1 MNEIDCNSYSK
12 SRRDVRSC
20 WLRTILIMY
29 SSYFITRAMNKILI
43 VDASASDGRIMAG
56 LLTRAGYDPVV
67 TDCIE
72 AGKVEAA
79 KLPPGAVIVTAMRLS
94 DGTAKE
100 FINWL
105 KTEGYKFPVIAIV
118 DNLHTD
124 AVDVMRGGGAVDVV
138 QRLALD
144 KQLIETVE
152 KYAKPEHVV
161 LTLGNQ
167 LLPRKSEVW
176 QKIEEKIT
184 AIAATNAN
192 AIIFGECGSGKEQV
206 AHQIYLN
213 SSREQKP
220 ITVVDAGGAALVGRH
235 NPENE
240 RSEIYNRIEGYFHK
254 SAGGTII
261 IKNVHLLTFEKQSV
275 LLHILETEHPDVR
288 VICTAEPEL
297 LKMVTEKTFRPNLFF
312 ILRQSD
318 ISVPSLKETTEDIPV
333 LADFFLKRYAAQTGK
348 PRKHLDASAIKALK
362 LYPWPGN
369 VRELKDIV
377 LFAAF
382 HAKGDTI
389 TATDISFNLSD
400 TSILSELHLK
410 NEDAEKQRI
419 INALKR
425 TDWNK
430 TQAAK
435 LLNISRP
442 TLDYKIRQYGIRKN
456 EV

>member
-1 MNEIDCNSYSK
+1 
-12 SRRDVRSC
+12 
-20 WLRTILIMY
+20 
-29 SSYFITRAMNKILI
+29 MNKVLI
-43 VDASASDGRIMAG
+43 VDASASDGRIMVG

-152 KYAKPEHVV
+152 KYAKPEHIV
-161 LTLGNQ
+161 LTLDNQ
-167 LLPRKSEVW
+167 LIPRVSEAW
-176 QKIEEKIT
+176 QKIEEKIQ
-184 AIAATNAN
+184 AIAVTNAN

-213 SSREQKP
+213 SSWEQKP
-220 ITVVDAGGAALVGRH
+220 ITVVDADCAALVGKH
-235 NPENE
+235 NPGNE

-254 SAGGTII
+254 SEEGTII
-261 IKNVHLLTFEKQSV
+261 VKNVHLLSFEKQSV

-297 LKMVTEKTFRPNLFF
+297 MKMVTEKTFRPNLFY

-318 ISVPSLKETTEDIPV
+318 ISVPSLKETTEDIPEI
-333 LADFFLKRYAAQTGK
+333 ADFFLKRYAAQTGK

-377 LFAAF
+377 LFAVI

-389 TATDISFNLSD
+389 TAADISFNLSD
-400 TSILSELHLK
+400 ASLIEDLHMSQQALEK
-410 NEDAEKQRI
+410 YKIEDA
-419 INALKR
+419 LTR
-425 TDWNK
+425 TGWIK
-430 TQAAK
+430 SQAAK
-435 LLNISRP
+435 LLKISRT
-442 TLDYKIRQYGIRKN
+442 TLDYKIKQYGLSQS
-456 EV
+456 

>member
-1 MNEIDCNSYSK
+1 
-12 SRRDVRSC
+12 
-20 WLRTILIMY
+20 
-29 SSYFITRAMNKILI
+29 MNKILI
-43 VDASASDGRIMAG
+43 VDASISDGRVMSS
-56 LLTRAGYDPVV
+56 LLIRAGYDPVV
-67 TDCIE
+67 VDSIE

-79 KLPPGAVIVTAMRLS
+79 KLPPGAVIVTAMRLP

-100 FINWL
+100 FVNWL

-118 DNLHTD
+118 DNLGNMD
-124 AVDVMRGGGAVDVV
+124 AIDVMRGGGATDII
-138 QRLALD
+138 QRPAID
-144 KQLIETVE
+144 KQLVETVGQ
-152 KYAKPEHVV
+152 YARPEHIV
-161 LTLGNQ
+161 LTLDNQ
-167 LLPRKSEVW
+167 LLPRKSEEW
-176 QKIEEKIT
+176 QMIEEKIK

-192 AIIFGECGSGKEQV
+192 AIIFGECGAGKEQV

-240 RSEIYNRIEGYFHK
+240 RSEIYNRIEGYFQK

-318 ISVPSLKETTEDIPV
+318 IAVPSLKETTEDIPV
-333 LADFFLKRYAAQTGK
+333 IADFFLKRYAAQTGK

-389 TATDISFNLSD
+389 SEADISFNLSEP
-400 TSILSELHLK
+400 SILDDLHTSQQELEK
-410 NEDAEKQRI
+410 RKIADA
-419 INALKR
+419 LTR
-425 TDWNK
+425 TGWNK
-430 TQAAK
+430 FQAAK
-435 LLNISRP
+435 LLKISRT
-442 TLDYKIRQYGIRKN
+442 TLDYKIRQYGLSQNRL
-456 EV
+456 

>member
-1 MNEIDCNSYSK
+1 
-12 SRRDVRSC
+12 
-20 WLRTILIMY
+20 
-29 SSYFITRAMNKILI
+29 MNKVLI
-43 VDASASDGRIMAG
+43 VDASASDGRIMVG

-152 KYAKPEHVV
+152 KYAKPEHIV
-161 LTLGNQ
+161 LTLDNQ
-167 LLPRKSEVW
+167 LIPRVSEAW
-176 QKIEEKIT
+176 QKIEEKIQ
-184 AIAATNAN
+184 AIAVTNAN

-213 SSREQKP
+213 SSWEQKP
-220 ITVVDAGGAALVGRH
+220 ITVVDADCAALVGKH
-235 NPENE
+235 NPGNE

-254 SAGGTII
+254 SEEGTII
-261 IKNVHLLTFEKQSV
+261 VKNVHLLSFEKQSV

-288 VICTAEPEL
+288 VICTVEPEL
-297 LKMVTEKTFRPNLFF
+297 MKMVTEKTFRPNLFY

-318 ISVPSLKETTEDIPV
+318 ISVPSLKETTEDIPEI
-333 LADFFLKRYAAQTGK
+333 ADFFLKRYAAQTGK

-377 LFAAF
+377 LFAVI

-389 TATDISFNLSD
+389 TAADISFNLSD
-400 TSILSELHLK
+400 ASLIEDLHMSQQALEK
-410 NEDAEKQRI
+410 YKIEDA
-419 INALKR
+419 LTR
-425 TDWNK
+425 TGWIK
-430 TQAAK
+430 SQAAK
-435 LLNISRP
+435 LLKISRT
-442 TLDYKIRQYGIRKN
+442 TLDYKIKQYGLSQS
-456 EV
+456 

>member
-1 MNEIDCNSYSK
+1 MIPPQKTHNIMN
-12 SRRDVRSC
+12 
-20 WLRTILIMY
+20 T
-29 SSYFITRAMNKILI
+29 ILI
-43 VDASASDGRIMAG
+43 VDASASDSRIMSG
-56 LLTRAGYDPVV
+56 LLTRAGYNPVFV
-67 TDCIE
+67 DSIE

-79 KLPPGAVIVTAMRLS
+79 KLPPGAVVVTAMTLP
-94 DGTAKE
+94 DGTARE
-100 FINWL
+100 FIDWL
-105 KTEGYKFPVIAIV
+105 KMERYGFPVIAIV
-118 DNLHTD
+118 ENLNGLD
-124 AVDVMRGGGAVDVV
+124 VAEVMRGGGAVDII
-138 QRLALD
+138 QRPAID
-144 KQLIETVE
+144 KQLVETVAQ
-152 KYAKPEHVV
+152 YAKAEHVV
-161 LTLGNQ
+161 LTLDNQ
-167 LLPRKSEVW
+167 LLPRKSEAW
-176 QKIEEKIT
+176 KKIEEKIK

-192 AIIFGECGSGKEQV
+192 AVIFGECGSGKEQV
-206 AHQIYLN
+206 THQIYLN

-220 ITVVDAGGAALVGRH
+220 HTVIEAGSAAFIGLH
-235 NPENE
+235 DPASE
-240 RSEIYNRIEGYFHK
+240 RSELYNRIKSYFHRA
-254 SAGGTII
+254 AGGTII
-261 IKNVHLLTFEKQSV
+261 LKNVHLLSFEKQSV

-297 LKMVTEKTFRPNLFF
+297 MKMVTEKTFRPNLFY

-318 ISVPSLKETTEDIPV
+318 ISVPSLKETTEDIPEI
-333 LADFFLKRYAAQTGK
+333 ADFFLKRYAAQTGK

-382 HAKGDTI
+382 HAKGYTI
-389 TATDISFNLSD
+389 TAADISFNLSD
-400 TSILSELHLK
+400 ASILSELHLK

-435 LLNISRP
+435 LLKISRP
-442 TLDYKIRQYGIRKN
+442 TLDYKIKQFGIRKN

>member
-1 MNEIDCNSYSK
+1 
-12 SRRDVRSC
+12 
-20 WLRTILIMY
+20 
-29 SSYFITRAMNKILI
+29 MNKVLI

-56 LLTRAGYDPVV
+56 LLIRAGYDPVV

-79 KLPPGAVIVTAMRLS
+79 KLPPGAVIVTAMRLP
-94 DGTAKE
+94 DGTARE
-100 FINWL
+100 LIDWL
-105 KTEGYKFPVIAIV
+105 KAEGYKFPVIAIV
-118 DNLHTD
+118 ENLNGMD
-124 AVDVMRGGGAVDVV
+124 VAEVMRGGGAVDII
-138 QRLALD
+138 QRPAID
-144 KQLIETVE
+144 KQLVETVGE
-152 KYAKPEHVV
+152 YSKAEHIV
-161 LTLGNQ
+161 LTLDNQ
-167 LLPRKSEVW
+167 LLPRKSEEW
-176 QKIEEKIT
+176 QMIEEKIK

-220 ITVVDAGGAALVGRH
+220 HTVIEAGSAAFIGLH
-235 NPENE
+235 DPASE
-240 RSEIYNRIEGYFHK
+240 RSELYNRIKSYFHK
-254 SAGGTII
+254 AAGGTII
-261 IKNVHLLTFEKQSV
+261 LKNVHLLTFEKQSV

-297 LKMVTEKTFRPNLFF
+297 MKMVTEKTFRPNLFY
-312 ILRQSD
+312 ILRQAD
-318 ISVPSLKETTEDIPV
+318 IAVPSLKETTEDIPV

-348 PRKHLDASAIKALK
+348 PRKHLDASAVKALK

-389 TATDISFNLSD
+389 TAADISFNLSD
-400 TSILSELHLK
+400 ASILSELHLK

-435 LLNISRP
+435 LLKISRP
-442 TLDYKIRQYGIRKN
+442 TLDYKIKQFGIRKN

>member
-1 MNEIDCNSYSK
+1 
-12 SRRDVRSC
+12 
-20 WLRTILIMY
+20 
-29 SSYFITRAMNKILI
+29 MNKILI

-56 LLTRAGYDPVV
+56 LLTRAGYNPVV

-79 KLPPGAVIVTAMRLS
+79 KLPPGAVIVTAIRLP

-118 DNLHTD
+118 DNLNTD
-124 AVDVMRGGGAVDVV
+124 AVDVMRGGGAIDVV

-144 KQLIETVE
+144 KQLVRTVGE
-152 KYAKPEHVV
+152 YARPEHVV

-167 LLPRKSEVW
+167 LLPRKSEAW

-220 ITVVDAGGAALVGRH
+220 ITIVDAGGAALVGRH

-288 VICTAEPEL
+288 VICTAEPDL
-297 LKMVTEKTFRPNLFF
+297 LKMITEKTFRPNLFF

-318 ISVPSLKETTEDIPV
+318 IAVPPLKETTEDIPV
-333 LADFFLKRYAAQTGK
+333 IADFFLKRYAAQTGK
-348 PRKHLDASAIKALK
+348 QRKHLDASAIKALK

-377 LFAAF
+377 LFADF

-389 TATDISFNLSD
+389 TAANISFNLSD
-400 TSILSELHLK
+400 ASLIEDLHMSQQALEK
-410 NEDAEKQRI
+410 YKIEDA
-419 INALKR
+419 LTR
-425 TDWNK
+425 TGWIK
-430 TQAAK
+430 SQAAK
-435 LLNISRP
+435 LLKISRT
-442 TLDYKIRQYGIRKN
+442 TLDYKIKQYGLSQS
-456 EV
+456 

>member
-1 MNEIDCNSYSK
+1 
-12 SRRDVRSC
+12 
-20 WLRTILIMY
+20 
-29 SSYFITRAMNKILI
+29 MNKVLI
-43 VDASASDGRIMAG
+43 VDASASDGRIMVG

-213 SSREQKP
+213 SSWEQKP
-220 ITVVDAGGAALVGRH
+220 ITVVDADCAALVGKH
-235 NPENE
+235 NPGNE

-254 SAGGTII
+254 SEEGTII
-261 IKNVHLLTFEKQSV
+261 VKNVHLLSFEKQSV

-297 LKMVTEKTFRPNLFF
+297 MKMVTEKTFRPNLFY

-318 ISVPSLKETTEDIPV
+318 ISVPSLKETTEDIPEI
-333 LADFFLKRYAAQTGK
+333 ADFFLKRYAAQTGK

-389 TATDISFNLSD
+389 SEADIVFNLSD
-400 TSILSELHLK
+400 TTTGYDLSLRNPQRERDQILE
-410 NEDAEKQRI
+410 AYQRGG
-419 INALKR
+419 NWK
-425 TDWNK
+425 
-430 TQAAK
+430 QAAK
-435 LLNISRP
+435 LLNITEK
-442 TLDYKIRQYGIRKN
+442 TLISLRKKYGIDSN
-456 EV
+456 GEIQS

>member
-1 MNEIDCNSYSK
+1 
-12 SRRDVRSC
+12 
-20 WLRTILIMY
+20 
-29 SSYFITRAMNKILI
+29 MNKILI
-43 VDASASDGRIMAG
+43 VDASAPDGRIMAG

-118 DNLHTD
+118 DNLNTD
-124 AVDVMRGGGAVDVV
+124 AVDVMRGGGAIDVV

-144 KQLIETVE
+144 KQLVRTVGE
-152 KYAKPEHVV
+152 YARPEHVV

-167 LLPRKSEVW
+167 LLPRKSETW

-220 ITVVDAGGAALVGRH
+220 ITIVDAGGAALVGRH

-288 VICTAEPEL
+288 VICTAEPDL
-297 LKMVTEKTFRPNLFF
+297 LKMITEKTFRPNLFF

-318 ISVPSLKETTEDIPV
+318 IAVPPLKETTEDIPII
-333 LADFFLKRYAAQTGK
+333 ADFFLKRYAAQTGK
-348 PRKHLDASAIKALK
+348 QRKHLDASAIKALK

-377 LFAAF
+377 LFAVI

-389 TATDISFNLSD
+389 TAADISFNLSD
-400 TSILSELHLK
+400 ASLIEDLHMSQQALEK
-410 NEDAEKQRI
+410 YKIEDA
-419 INALKR
+419 LTR
-425 TDWNK
+425 TGWIK
-430 TQAAK
+430 SQAAK
-435 LLNISRP
+435 LLKISRT
-442 TLDYKIRQYGIRKN
+442 TLDYKIKQYGLSQS
-456 EV
+456 

>member
-1 MNEIDCNSYSK
+1 
-12 SRRDVRSC
+12 
-20 WLRTILIMY
+20 
-29 SSYFITRAMNKILI
+29 MNKILI

-56 LLTRAGYDPVV
+56 LLTRAGYNPVV

-118 DNLHTD
+118 DNLNTD
-124 AVDVMRGGGAVDVV
+124 AVDVMRGGGAIDVV

-144 KQLIETVE
+144 KQLVKTVGE
-152 KYAKPEHVV
+152 YARPEHVV

-167 LLPRKSEVW
+167 LLPRKSETW

-220 ITVVDAGGAALVGRH
+220 ITIVDAGGAALVGRH

-288 VICTAEPEL
+288 VICTAEPDL
-297 LKMVTEKTFRPNLFF
+297 LKMITEKTFRPNLFF

-318 ISVPSLKETTEDIPV
+318 IAVPPLKETTEDIPII
-333 LADFFLKRYAAQTGK
+333 ADFFLKRYAAQTGK
-348 PRKHLDASAIKALK
+348 QRKHLDASAIKALK

-377 LFAAF
+377 LFADF

-389 TATDISFNLSD
+389 TAADISFNLSD
-400 TSILSELHLK
+400 ASLIEDLHMSQQALEK
-410 NEDAEKQRI
+410 YKIEDA
-419 INALKR
+419 LTR
-425 TDWNK
+425 TGWIK
-430 TQAAK
+430 SQAAK
-435 LLNISRP
+435 LLKISRT
-442 TLDYKIRQYGIRKN
+442 TLDYKIKQYGLSQS
-456 EV
+456 

>member
-1 MNEIDCNSYSK
+1 
-12 SRRDVRSC
+12 
-20 WLRTILIMY
+20 
-29 SSYFITRAMNKILI
+29 
-43 VDASASDGRIMAG
+43 
-56 LLTRAGYDPVV
+56 
-67 TDCIE
+67 
-72 AGKVEAA
+72 
-79 KLPPGAVIVTAMRLS
+79 
-94 DGTAKE
+94 
-100 FINWL
+100 
-105 KTEGYKFPVIAIV
+105 
-118 DNLHTD
+118 
-124 AVDVMRGGGAVDVV
+124 MRGGGAVDVI

-144 KQLIETVE
+144 KQLVETVR
-152 KYAKPEHVV
+152 KYARPEHMV

-167 LLPRKSEVW
+167 LLPRKSEAW
-176 QKIEEKIT
+176 QKIEEKIK

-206 AHQIYLN
+206 AHQIYFN

-240 RSEIYNRIEGYFHK
+240 RSEIYNRIEGYFQK

-297 LKMVTEKTFRPNLFF
+297 LKMVTEKAFRPNLFF

-318 ISVPSLKETTEDIPV
+318 IAVPSLKETTEDIPEI
-333 LADFFLKRYAAQTGK
+333 ADFFLKRYAAQTGK
-348 PRKHLDASAIKALK
+348 QRKYLDTSAIKALK

-389 TATDISFNLSD
+389 SETDIVFNLSD
-400 TSILSELHLK
+400 TTIAYDLSLRNPQRERDQILE
-410 NEDAEKQRI
+410 AY
-419 INALKR
+419 KR
-425 TDWNK
+425 GGNWK
-430 TQAAK
+430 QAAK
-435 LLNISRP
+435 LLNITEK
-442 TLDYKIRQYGIRKN
+442 TLISLRKKYGIGSN
-456 EV
+456 GEIQS

>member
-1 MNEIDCNSYSK
+1 MN
-12 SRRDVRSC
+12 R
-20 WLRTILIMY
+20 
-29 SSYFITRAMNKILI
+29 ILI
-43 VDASASDGRIMAG
+43 VDASASDSRVMSG
-56 LLTRAGYDPVV
+56 LLTKAGYDPL
-67 TDCIE
+67 TAGSIE

-79 KLPPGAVIVTAMRLS
+79 KLPPGGVFVTAMRLS
-94 DGTAKE
+94 DGTARE
-100 FINWL
+100 LIDWL
-105 KTEGYKFPVIAIV
+105 KTEGFSFPVIAIV
-118 DNLHTD
+118 ENLD
-124 AVDVMRGGGAVDVV
+124 PLDIVNVMSGGGAADII
-138 QRLALD
+138 QRRAID
-144 KQLIETVE
+144 KQLVETVE

-161 LTLGNQ
+161 LTLDNQ
-167 LLPRKSEVW
+167 LLPRKSEAW
-176 QKIEEKIT
+176 QMIEEKIK

-220 ITVVDAGGAALVGRH
+220 HTVIEAGSAAFIGLH
-235 NPENE
+235 DPASE
-240 RSEIYNRIEGYFHK
+240 RSELYNRIKSYFHK
-254 SAGGTII
+254 AAGGTII
-261 IKNVHLLTFEKQSV
+261 LKNVHLLSFEKQSV

-297 LKMVTEKTFRPNLFF
+297 MKMVTEKTFRPNLFF

-333 LADFFLKRYAAQTGK
+333 IADFFLKRYAAQTGK

-382 HAKGDTI
+382 HAKDDTI

-400 TSILSELHLK
+400 TSILKELHLK

-419 INALKR
+419 IDALKR
-425 TDWNK
+425 TEWNK

-435 LLNISRP
+435 LLKISRP
-442 TLDYKIRQYGIRKN
+442 TLDYKIKQYGIRKS

>member
-1 MNEIDCNSYSK
+1 
-12 SRRDVRSC
+12 
-20 WLRTILIMY
+20 
-29 SSYFITRAMNKILI
+29 MNKIL
-43 VDASASDGRIMAG
+43 VLDASASDCRVMSS
-56 LLTRAGYDPVV
+56 LLSRAGYDPLGV
-67 TDCIE
+67 DSIE

-79 KLPPGAVIVTAMRLS
+79 KLPPGAVIVTAMRLL

-118 DNLHTD
+118 DNLGNMD
-124 AVDVMRGGGAVDVV
+124 AIDVMRGGGATDII
-138 QRLALD
+138 QRPAID
-144 KQLIETVE
+144 KQLVETVGE
-152 KYAKPEHVV
+152 YSKAEHTV
-161 LTLGNQ
+161 LTLDNQ
-167 LLPRKSEVW
+167 LLPRKSEAW
-176 QKIEEKIT
+176 QKIEEKIK

-240 RSEIYNRIEGYFHK
+240 RSEIYNRIEGYFQK

-318 ISVPSLKETTEDIPV
+318 IAVLSLKETTGDIPV
-333 LADFFLKRYAAQTGK
+333 IADFFLKRYAAQTGK

-382 HAKGDTI
+382 HAKEDTI
-389 TATDISFNLSD
+389 SEADIVFNLSD
-400 TSILSELHLK
+400 TSMTYDLSLRNPQRERDQILE
-410 NEDAEKQRI
+410 AYQRGG
-419 INALKR
+419 NWK
-425 TDWNK
+425 
-430 TQAAK
+430 QAAK
-435 LLNISRP
+435 LLNITEK
-442 TLDYKIRQYGIRKN
+442 TLISLRKKYGIDSN
-456 EV
+456 GEIQS

>member
-1 MNEIDCNSYSK
+1 
-12 SRRDVRSC
+12 
-20 WLRTILIMY
+20 
-29 SSYFITRAMNKILI
+29 MNKILI

-56 LLTRAGYDPVV
+56 LLTRAGYNPVV

-118 DNLHTD
+118 DNLNTD
-124 AVDVMRGGGAVDVV
+124 AVDVMRGGGAIDVV

-144 KQLIETVE
+144 KQLVRTVGE
-152 KYAKPEHVV
+152 YARPEHVV

-167 LLPRKSEVW
+167 LLPRKSETW

-220 ITVVDAGGAALVGRH
+220 ITIVDAGGAALVGRH

-288 VICTAEPEL
+288 VICTAEPDL
-297 LKMVTEKTFRPNLFF
+297 LKMITEKTFRPNLFF

-318 ISVPSLKETTEDIPV
+318 IAVPPLKETTEDIPII
-333 LADFFLKRYAAQTGK
+333 ADFFLKRYAAQTGK
-348 PRKHLDASAIKALK
+348 QRKHLDASAIKALK

-377 LFAAF
+377 LFAVI

-389 TATDISFNLSD
+389 TAADISFNLSD
-400 TSILSELHLK
+400 ASLIEDLHMSQQALEK
-410 NEDAEKQRI
+410 YKIEDA
-419 INALKR
+419 LTR
-425 TDWNK
+425 TGWIK
-430 TQAAK
+430 SQAAK
-435 LLNISRP
+435 LLKISRT
-442 TLDYKIRQYGIRKN
+442 TLDYKIKQYGLSQS
-456 EV
+456 

>member
-1 MNEIDCNSYSK
+1 
-12 SRRDVRSC
+12 
-20 WLRTILIMY
+20 
-29 SSYFITRAMNKILI
+29 MNKILI

-56 LLTRAGYDPVV
+56 LLTRAGYNPVV

-79 KLPPGAVIVTAMRLS
+79 KLPPGAVIVTAIRLP

-118 DNLHTD
+118 DNLNTD
-124 AVDVMRGGGAVDVV
+124 AVDVMRGGGAIDVV

-144 KQLIETVE
+144 KQLVRTVGE
-152 KYAKPEHVV
+152 YARPEHVV

-167 LLPRKSEVW
+167 LLPRKSETW

-220 ITVVDAGGAALVGRH
+220 ITIVDAGGAALVGRH

-288 VICTAEPEL
+288 VICTAEPDL
-297 LKMVTEKTFRPNLFF
+297 LKMITEKTFRPNLFF

-318 ISVPSLKETTEDIPV
+318 IAVPPLKETTEDIPII
-333 LADFFLKRYAAQTGK
+333 ADFFLKRYAAQTGK
-348 PRKHLDASAIKALK
+348 QRKHLDASAIKALK

-377 LFAAF
+377 LFAVI
-382 HAKGDTI
+382 HAKSDTI
-389 TATDISFNLSD
+389 TAADISFNLSD
-400 TSILSELHLK
+400 ASLIEDLHMSQQALEK
-410 NEDAEKQRI
+410 YKIEDA
-419 INALKR
+419 LTR
-425 TDWNK
+425 TGWIK
-430 TQAAK
+430 SQAAK
-435 LLNISRP
+435 LLKISRT
-442 TLDYKIRQYGIRKN
+442 TLDYKIKQYGLSQS
-456 EV
+456 